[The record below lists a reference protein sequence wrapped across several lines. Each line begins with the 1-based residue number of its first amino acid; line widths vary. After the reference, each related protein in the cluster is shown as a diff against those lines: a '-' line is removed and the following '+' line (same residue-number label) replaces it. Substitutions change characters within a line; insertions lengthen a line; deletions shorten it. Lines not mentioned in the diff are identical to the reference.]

1 MHNPRLMQ
9 VILEGKRLLQAK
21 RVESARLESD
31 LLMCHCLGCDRHHLY
46 LSPIEELTA
55 DTLED
60 YKGLLERRLG
70 GEPIQY
76 IIGNRDFMGLN
87 FDVDRN
93 VLIPRW
99 ETEILVEFITKE
111 PSKGPINLLDLG
123 TGSGAIGVSL
133 AFYLPKSKVIA
144 VDISDRALEV
154 AKANASKHVV
164 SDRIELIAGDM
175 FSALED
181 DLHLNY
187 FDIIVSNPPYIKSQ
201 EIGNLMREVKEH
213 EPKTALDGG
222 PDGLHF
228 YRIIADV
235 AHDYLKPAGMVAVE
249 MGHGQSAQVQD
260 IFSKTGKYC
269 NVHILKDLSGID
281 RHAVFYKANK
291 G

>member
-1 MHNPRLMQ
+1 M
-9 VILEGKRLLQAK
+9 QAK

-228 YRIIADV
+228 YRIIADA

>member
-1 MHNPRLMQ
+1 MQ

-228 YRIIADV
+228 YRIIADA